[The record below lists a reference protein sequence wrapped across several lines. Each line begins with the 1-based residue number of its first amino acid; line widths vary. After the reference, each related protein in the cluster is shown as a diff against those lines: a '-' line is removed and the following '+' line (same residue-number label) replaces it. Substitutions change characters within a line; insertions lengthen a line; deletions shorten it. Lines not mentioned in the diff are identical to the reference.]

1 MYIYTLPYCG
11 YLTKS
16 FFIKKCPIGT
26 PFVSDRET
34 LLASVVG
41 DASMRFTDS
50 YLWYF
55 NTVGS
60 SWFPMGGGVG
70 GVWCGGVWCGGV
82 WCERVAWEGKSCRC
96 GGGGG
101 RKMKEGE
108 KEEERQRGR

>member
-1 MYIYTLPYCG
+1 
-11 YLTKS
+11 
-16 FFIKKCPIGT
+16 
-26 PFVSDRET
+26 
-34 LLASVVG
+34 
-41 DASMRFTDS
+41 MRFTDS

-60 SWFPMGGGVG
+60 SWFPMGGGVVWG
-70 GVWCGGVWCGGV
+70 GVVWGGVGWLCG
-82 WCERVAWEGKSCRC
+82 ERVAWEGKSCRC